1 MNLDSRGNPL
11 GAFRAEDLLLIING
25 DGTLKT
31 TAPEISTQFK
41 GKPIVIERWIKRKPI
56 TLVYYDD
63 NKKEYFIKRFLI
75 ENQNKELPYLKEGG
89 KLVFVTTEW
98 RPIINIQ
105 FKKKRGEESNHEK
118 MINVEEFIDV
128 KGFKASGNRLLNE
141 KKFSDRKI
149 NKISLFESLPH
160 EDEIQ
165 NKDIHELEVSE
176 PETVLKSNKTQIKLK
191 F

>member
-1 MNLDSRGNPL
+1 
-11 GAFRAEDLLLIING
+11 
-25 DGTLKT
+25 
-31 TAPEISTQFK
+31 
-41 GKPIVIERWIKRKPI
+41 
-56 TLVYYDD
+56 
-63 NKKEYFIKRFLI
+63 
-75 ENQNKELPYLKEGG
+75 
-89 KLVFVTTEW
+89 
-98 RPIINIQ
+98 
-105 FKKKRGEESNHEK
+105 